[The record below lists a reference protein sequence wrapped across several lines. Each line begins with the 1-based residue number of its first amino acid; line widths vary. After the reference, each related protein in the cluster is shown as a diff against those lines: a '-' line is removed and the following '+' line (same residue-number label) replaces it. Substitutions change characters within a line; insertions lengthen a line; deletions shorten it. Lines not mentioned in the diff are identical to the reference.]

1 MRSMLQ
7 RVHRYTVVEFESLTS
22 TQDMAKNM
30 RRVNTVIVAKEQKN
44 GRGRRGRTWESP
56 YGGLWFTVILD
67 NACELVTLAAGVAV
81 VKALERMGVK
91 AGIKWPNDIIHGEK
105 KLGGIIAESS
115 GGLVYLGIGI
125 NLNNDIP
132 ESIRDIAVSVK
143 DKNIVPEELLVHILK
158 ELDSLLINDSDRKFE
173 ILTQWKKY
181 QIIFGRKVCVSDGKL
196 ICGVVRDINSD
207 GSLMVEVENGEL
219 KKFYAGDVHIIQMVD

>member
-1 MRSMLQ
+1 MLQ
-7 RVHRYTVVEFESLTS
+7 RVHGYTVVEFESLTS
-22 TQDMAKNM
+22 TQDMAKNI
-30 RRVNTVIVAKEQKN
+30 RRANTVIVAKEQKN

-56 YGGLWFTVILD
+56 FGGLWFTVILD
-67 NACELVTLAAGVAV
+67 NSCELVTLAAGVAV
-81 VKALERMGVK
+81 VKALERMGVQ
-91 AGIKWPNDIIHGEK
+91 AGIKWPNDIIYGEK

-143 DKNIVPEELLVHILK
+143 DKNIVLEELLACILK
-158 ELDSLLINDSDRKFE
+158 ELDSLVTGDSDRKFE
-173 ILTQWKKY
+173 ILKQWKKY
-181 QIIFGRKVCVSDGKL
+181 QIVFGRKVCVIDGEL

-207 GSLMVEVENGEL
+207 GSLMVEVKGGEL
-219 KKFYAGDVHIIQMVD
+219 KKFYAGDVHIIQMGD